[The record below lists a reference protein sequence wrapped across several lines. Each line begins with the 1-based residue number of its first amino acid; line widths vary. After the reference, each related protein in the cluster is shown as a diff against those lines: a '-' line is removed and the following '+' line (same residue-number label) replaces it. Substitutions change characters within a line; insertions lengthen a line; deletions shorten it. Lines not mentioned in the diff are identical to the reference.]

1 MKRKLK
7 QLASTLGAFGGMAS
21 IICLTGATAN
31 GHLSI
36 MQFAVSTLA
45 LSIVTLGCVGYIEK
59 HTEGGE
65 WVE

>member
-31 GHLSI
+31 GHLSVI
-36 MQFAVSTLA
+36 QFATGTLV
-45 LSIVTLGCVGYIEK
+45 LSLFVLGCVGYIEK

-65 WVE
+65 WI